1 MEGAFMI
8 RESREFTSDVP
19 QLAEL
24 RRFVCDCALRAWP
37 NPAPEIIAE
46 LELALQE
53 AAANVVLHAYQK
65 EPGRPIFA
73 EVEIDGDRLALT
85 LTHQGRDFDPAVV
98 PPPDFDGS
106 RTGGFGVHLIR
117 EIMDEVY
124 YLHAATRRGIRMVK
138 RRTKPPEGERKMQ
151 MLVEKFDDV
160 AVVALHEETLDA
172 SNADDFRR
180 DMDPVLRDSR
190 KIVLDLSK
198 VTFVDSRG
206 CGAILSCLKSVT
218 EGGGDLKLC
227 RVTRPARTVFDL
239 IRLHRI
245 CEILDTK
252 EQAIAA
258 FKK

>member
-1 MEGAFMI
+1 MVHEK
-8 RESREFTSDVP
+8 RTFTSDVS

-24 RRFVCDCALRAWP
+24 RRFVSDRVRQA
-37 NPAPEIIAE
+37 APGLPPEWLDQ

-53 AAANVVLHAYQK
+53 AAANVLIHAYQS
-65 EPGRPIFA
+65 EPDRPIYA
-73 EVEIDGDRLALT
+73 ELDVNPDRLALT
-85 LTHQGRDFDPAVV
+85 LTHEGRDFDPAAV

-106 RTGGFGVHLIR
+106 RTGGFGVHLIQQL
-117 EIMDEVY
+117 MDEVY
-124 YLHAATRRGIRMVK
+124 YLHGPPRRGIQLVK
-138 RRTKPPEGERKMQ
+138 RITPTIEREPKMQ

-160 AVVALHEETLDA
+160 AVVTVHEDTLDA

-180 DMDPVLRDSR
+180 DLEPVLRDSH
-190 KIVLDLSK
+190 KLVLDLNR

-206 CGAILSCLKSVT
+206 CGAILSCLKNVT
-218 EGGGDLKLC
+218 EAGGDLKLC
-227 RVTRPARTVFDL
+227 RLTRPARTVFDL

-245 CEILDTK
+245 CEIVDTK